1 MSSVFLSYDREDLNR
16 AKGIA
21 LALQKAGHSVW
32 WDRHIKGGAQY
43 SKEIEQA
50 LKRAEAVV
58 VLWSAHS
65 VDSAWVRDEAA
76 AGRDSGRLVPVR
88 LDQTQPPLGF
98 RQYQTIDLSRWNG
111 RATAAPLQEMLA
123 AVGSLAG
130 DLAPTTPV
138 TPPRLAWPQRL
149 RLVHLLVVM
158 ALVAVAALAVW
169 RPWQANKAVPVVAIG
184 PAEPNAASTSLSR
197 DLLIKLGNLRSAK
210 TGSMRLVEKRTGARQ
225 KADLLFEASSN
236 AAASQAGATLSL
248 LDGRDRALLWS
259 KPFQSPAGNA
269 ADLNQQ
275 LAYTAARVLD
285 CAIEGI
291 NAGGKRLDQQ
301 NLTTYLTGCAQL
313 SELMGSDPTGVVP
326 ILRQVTERAP
336 WFKPGWAKLLTAEA
350 AIVGSRKTPTNLT
363 KVSRL
368 RAHIASARKI
378 DPNMAEAVLAE
389 ATLLP
394 NSALIEK
401 TRLIDR
407 AMLSQPDNP
416 ELISARSGLRGTVG
430 RWKDAIEDARSAS
443 DLEPLSP
450 ALRHAYISALAY
462 GGETETAFAELEK
475 AERLWPGASN
485 MLDARFRL
493 HFRYGDPKEALR
505 LIRSGKAK
513 AQPSSEVL
521 LMAKINPT
529 TENVERAKRLI
540 RNAVENYP
548 NVATGPLQAY
558 PEFGIEDEL
567 YAVFSRWSRFEPT
580 TLSVLFRPAFQN
592 FQKDPRFMQLAA
604 RSGMIHYW
612 RETGEWPDFC
622 FNPDLPYDC
631 KTEAAKLG

>member
-1 MSSVFLSYDREDLNR
+1 MSCGQSIPSN
-16 AKGIA
+16 
-21 LALQKAGHSVW
+21 
-32 WDRHIKGGAQY
+32 
-43 SKEIEQA
+43 
-50 LKRAEAVV
+50 
-58 VLWSAHS
+58 
-65 VDSAWVRDEAA
+65 SAWVRDEAA

-88 LDQTQPPLGF
+88 LDQTEPPLGF
-98 RQYQTIDLSRWNG
+98 RQYQTINFSRWKG
-111 RATAAPLQEMLA
+111 RATAAPLQELFA

-130 DLAPTTPV
+130 ESAPATPV
-138 TPPRLAWPQRL
+138 TLPRRVWPQRL
-149 RLVHLLVVM
+149 RITHLLVAM
-158 ALVAVAALAVW
+158 ALVAVAALPVW
-169 RPWQANKAVPVVAIG
+169 RPWQASKAVPIVAVG
-184 PAEPNAASTSLSR
+184 PGEPNTGSTFLAR

-210 TGSMRLVEKRTGARQ
+210 TGSMRLVEKRAAGRQ
-225 KADLLFEASSN
+225 KADLLFETSSN
-236 AAASQAGATLSL
+236 ARKASATLSL

-259 KPFQSPAGNA
+259 KPFQAPAGNA

-291 NAGGKRLDQQ
+291 NAGEKRLDQQ

-313 SELMGSDPTGVVP
+313 AELMGSDPTAVVP
-326 ILRQVTERAP
+326 ILSQVTERAP

-350 AIVGSRKTPTNLT
+350 AIVGSRKTPANLT

-368 RAHIASARKI
+368 REHIARARKI

-394 NSALIEK
+394 NTALLEK
-401 TRLIDR
+401 TRMIDR
-407 AMLSQPDNP
+407 AILSQPENP
-416 ELISARSGLRGTVG
+416 ELLSARSGLRAMVG
-430 RWKDAIEDARSAS
+430 RWKDAIQDARSAS

-462 GGETETAFAELEK
+462 GGETETAFAELEN

-521 LMAKINPT
+521 LMAKIDPT
-529 TENVERAKRLI
+529 AENMERAKRLI

-548 NVATGPLQAY
+548 NLATGPLQAY

-567 YAVFSRWSRFEPT
+567 YAVFSRWERFEPT
-580 TLSVLFRPAFQN
+580 TLSVLFRPAFHD
-592 FQKDPRFMQLAA
+592 FQKDPRFMKLAA
-604 RSGMIHYW
+604 RSGMIRHW
-612 RETGEWPDFC
+612 RETGAWPDFC

-631 KTEAAKLG
+631 KTEAAKLS